1 MSLFKRFEGTVY
13 RGHHP
18 AWAYQPESG
27 EGAALYGGRFNRVG
41 TPCLYTAMSIETA
54 WLEAQQGFVFK
65 AQPLTICAYAVDCA
79 DVIDLTETAVRK
91 DAGIDL
97 ADLACD
103 WELRAARNEAVSSW
117 QVADHLIAA
126 GCVGMIVPSFAS
138 RAGPRDSNLVL
149 WKWARAL
156 PHKIIVIDDDL
167 RLPRN
172 QLSWQAL

>member
-18 AWAYQPESG
+18 AWAYLPESG

-54 WLEAQQGFVFK
+54 WLEAQQGFAFK

-79 DVIDLTETAVRK
+79 DVIDLTEAAVRTA
-91 DAGIDL
+91 AGIDL

-103 WELRAARNEAVSSW
+103 WELRAARNETISSW
-117 QVADHLIAA
+117 EVADHLIAA
-126 GCVGMIVPSFAS
+126 GCAGMIVPSFAS
-138 RAGPRDSNLVL
+138 RAGPRDNNLVL